1 MMELLKYR
9 YYWDRFNLELYIQY
23 LEQKL
28 IKEQQ
33 KNINHGNKQNQTIN

>member
-1 MMELLKYR
+1 MMELIKYR
-9 YYWDRFNLELYIQY
+9 YYWDQFNLELYIQY

-33 KNINHGNKQNQTIN
+33 KNINNGNKQNQTIN